1 MANLFIIAAPS
12 GCGKTS
18 LVKAL
23 IERSK
28 NLSVSVSY
36 TTRKARKGEINGENY
51 HFVSKDTFAHMI
63 TNNDFVEYAEV
74 FGNMYGTA
82 ISSINEKL
90 NANIDIILE
99 IDWQGARQVRKNMP
113 DTVSIFI
120 LPPSKDALLERLKN
134 RGQDDDEII
143 SKRMENAEREMSHY
157 EEFDCIIIN
166 EQFDSALSDLMN
178 IIDDF
183 GNNIKNTELL
193 LENQL
198 LSHRYLFKE
207 LI

>member
-23 IERSK
+23 LRNSK
-28 NLSVSVSY
+28 NLAVSVSH
-36 TTRKARKGEINGENY
+36 TTRKPRKGEIDGENY
-51 HFVSKDTFAHMI
+51 HFVSNETFEQMI
-63 TNNDFVEYAEV
+63 SNNDFLEYAEV

-82 ISSINEKL
+82 KTNIYEKL
-90 NANIDIILE
+90 DSDISIILE
-99 IDWQGARQVRKNMP
+99 IDWQGARQVRQNMP
-113 DTVSIFI
+113 EVISIFI
-120 LPPSKDALLERLKN
+120 LPPSKNVLLERLN
-134 RGQDDDEII
+134 IRGQDDKVTI
-143 SKRMENAEREMSHY
+143 SERMENSEKEMSHY
-157 EEFDCIIIN
+157 NEFGYLIIN
-166 EQFDSALSDLMN
+166 DQFDSALRNLMA

-183 GNNIKNTELL
+183 GNNIKNNEFT

-198 LSHRYLFKE
+198 LRHKYLLKE

>member
-23 IERSK
+23 LENSK
-28 NLSVSVSY
+28 NLAVSVSH
-36 TTRKARKGEINGENY
+36 TTRKPRKGEIDGENY
-51 HFVSKDTFAHMI
+51 HFVSNETFEQMI
-63 TNNDFVEYAEV
+63 SNNDFLEYAEV

-82 ISSINEKL
+82 KTNIYEKL
-90 NANIDIILE
+90 DSNINIILE
-99 IDWQGARQVRKNMP
+99 IDWQGARQVRQNMP
-113 DTVSIFI
+113 EVISIFI
-120 LPPSKDALLERLKN
+120 LPPSKNVLLERLTT
-134 RGQDDDEII
+134 RGQDDKATI
-143 SKRMENAEREMSHY
+143 SERMENSEKEMSHY
-157 EEFDCIIIN
+157 YEFGYLIIN
-166 EQFDSALSDLMN
+166 DQFDSALNNLKA

-183 GNNIKNTELL
+183 GNNIKNNEFT

-198 LSHRYLFKE
+198 LRHKYLLKE

>member
-36 TTRKARKGEINGENY
+36 TTRKARKGEVNGENY
-51 HFVSKDTFAHMI
+51 HFVSKDTFAEMI

-82 ISSINEKL
+82 RSSINEKL
-90 NANIDIILE
+90 SANIDIILE

-120 LPPSKDALLERLKN
+120 LPPSKDALLERLKS
-134 RGQDDDEII
+134 RGQDDDVII

-157 EEFDCIIIN
+157 EEFDYIIIN
-166 EQFDSALSDLMN
+166 EQFDFALIDLMN

-198 LSHRYLFKE
+198 INHRYLFKE

>member
-23 IERSK
+23 LESSK
-28 NLSVSVSY
+28 KLAVSISH
-36 TTRKARKGEINGENY
+36 TTRKARKGEANGENY
-51 HFVSKDTFAHMI
+51 HFVSRLAFDEMI
-63 TNNDFVEYAEV
+63 SNNDFLEYAEV
-74 FGNMYGTA
+74 FGNMYGTSRGN
-82 ISSINEKL
+82 IDEKL
-90 NANIDIILE
+90 DSNNDIILE

-113 DTVSIFI
+113 DAISIFI
-120 LPPSKDALLERLKN
+120 LPPSKKVLLQRLTD
-134 RGQDDDEII
+134 RGQDDDETI
-143 SKRMENAEREMSHY
+143 SKRMENSEREMSHY
-157 EEFDCIIIN
+157 DEFSYLIIN
-166 EQFDSALSDLMN
+166 DQFEAALKDLKT

-183 GNNIKNTELL
+183 SNNKKNIELS

-198 LSHRYLFKE
+198 IRHRYLFKE

>member
-23 IERSK
+23 LENSK
-28 NLSVSVSY
+28 NLAVSVSH
-36 TTRKARKGEINGENY
+36 TTRKPRKGEIDGENY
-51 HFVSKDTFAHMI
+51 HFVSNETFEQMI
-63 TNNDFVEYAEV
+63 SNNDFLEYAEV

-82 ISSINEKL
+82 KTNIYEKL
-90 NANIDIILE
+90 DSNINTILE
-99 IDWQGARQVRKNMP
+99 IDWQGARQVRQNMP
-113 DTVSIFI
+113 EVISIFI
-120 LPPSKDALLERLKN
+120 LPPSKNVLLERLTT
-134 RGQDDDEII
+134 RGQDDKATI
-143 SKRMENAEREMSHY
+143 SERMENSEKEMSHY
-157 EEFDCIIIN
+157 NEFGYLIIN
-166 EQFDSALSDLMN
+166 DQFDSALNNLKA

-183 GNNIKNTELL
+183 GNNIKNNEFT

-198 LSHRYLFKE
+198 LRHKYLLKE

>member
-23 IERSK
+23 MERSK
-28 NLSVSVSY
+28 NLSFSVSY
-36 TTRKARKGEINGENY
+36 TTRKARKGEVNGENY
-51 HFVSKDTFAHMI
+51 HFVSKATFAQMI

-82 ISSINEKL
+82 RRSINEKL
-90 NANIDIILE
+90 NANFDIILE

-157 EEFDCIIIN
+157 EEFDYIIIN

-198 LSHRYLFKE
+198 INHRYLFKE

>member
-23 IERSK
+23 LENSK
-28 NLSVSVSY
+28 NLAVSVSH
-36 TTRKARKGEINGENY
+36 TTRKPRKGEIDGENY
-51 HFVSKDTFAHMI
+51 HFVSSEIFEQMI
-63 TNNDFVEYAEV
+63 SNNDFLEYAEV

-82 ISSINEKL
+82 KTNIYEKL
-90 NANIDIILE
+90 DSNINIILE
-99 IDWQGARQVRKNMP
+99 IDWQGARQVRQNMP
-113 DTVSIFI
+113 EVISIFI
-120 LPPSKDALLERLKN
+120 LPPSKNVLLERLTS
-134 RGQDDDEII
+134 RGQDDKATI
-143 SKRMENAEREMSHY
+143 SERMENSEKEMSHY
-157 EEFDCIIIN
+157 NEFGYLIIN
-166 EQFDSALSDLMN
+166 DQFDSALNNLKA

-183 GNNIKNTELL
+183 GNNIKNNEFT

-198 LSHRYLFKE
+198 LRHKYLLKE

>member
-1 MANLFIIAAPS
+1 
-12 GCGKTS
+12 
-18 LVKAL
+18 
-23 IERSK
+23 
-28 NLSVSVSY
+28 
-36 TTRKARKGEINGENY
+36 
-51 HFVSKDTFAHMI
+51 
-63 TNNDFVEYAEV
+63 
-74 FGNMYGTA
+74 
-82 ISSINEKL
+82 
-90 NANIDIILE
+90 
-99 IDWQGARQVRKNMP
+99 MP
-113 DTVSIFI
+113 NTVSIFI

-157 EEFDCIIIN
+157 EEFDYIIIN

-198 LSHRYLFKE
+198 ISHRYLFKE

>member
-157 EEFDCIIIN
+157 EEFDYIIIN

-198 LSHRYLFKE
+198 INHRYLFKE

>member
-23 IERSK
+23 LENSK
-28 NLSVSVSY
+28 NLAVSVSH
-36 TTRKARKGEINGENY
+36 TTRKPRKGEIDGENY
-51 HFVSKDTFAHMI
+51 HFVSNETFKQMI
-63 TNNDFVEYAEV
+63 INNDFLEYAEV

-82 ISSINEKL
+82 KTNIYEKL
-90 NANIDIILE
+90 DSNINIILE
-99 IDWQGARQVRKNMP
+99 IDWQGARQVRQNMP
-113 DTVSIFI
+113 EVISIFI
-120 LPPSKDALLERLKN
+120 LPPSKNVLLERLTS
-134 RGQDDDEII
+134 RGQDDKATI
-143 SKRMENAEREMSHY
+143 SERMENSEKEMSHY
-157 EEFDCIIIN
+157 NEFGYLIIN
-166 EQFDSALSDLMN
+166 DQFDSALNNLKA

-183 GNNIKNTELL
+183 GNNIKNNEFT

-198 LSHRYLFKE
+198 LRHKYLLKE

>member
-23 IERSK
+23 MERSK

-36 TTRKARKGEINGENY
+36 TTRKSRKGEVNGENY
-51 HFVSKDTFAHMI
+51 HFVSKATFAQMI

-82 ISSINEKL
+82 RSSINEKL

-99 IDWQGARQVRKNMP
+99 IDWQGARQVRKNLP

-134 RGQDDDEII
+134 RGQDDDETI

-157 EEFDCIIIN
+157 EEFDYIIIN

-198 LSHRYLFKE
+198 ISHRYLFKE

>member
-23 IERSK
+23 LESPK
-28 NLSVSVSY
+28 KLAVSVSH
-36 TTRKARKGEINGENY
+36 TTRKARKGEANGKNY
-51 HFVSKDTFAHMI
+51 HFVSKTTFDEMI
-63 TNNDFVEYAEV
+63 INNDFLEYAEV
-74 FGNMYGTA
+74 FGNMYGTKK
-82 ISSINEKL
+82 SNVNEKL
-90 NANIDIILE
+90 DANIDIILE

-113 DTVSIFI
+113 DAISIFI
-120 LPPSKDALLERLKN
+120 LPPSKKILLQRLID
-134 RGQDDDEII
+134 RGQDDDETI
-143 SKRMENAEREMSHY
+143 SKRMENSEREMSHY
-157 EEFDCIIIN
+157 DEFDYLIIN
-166 EQFDSALSDLMN
+166 NQFDSALNDLKT

-183 GNNIKNTELL
+183 GNDIKNIELS

-198 LSHRYLFKE
+198 LRHRYLVKE

>member
-23 IERSK
+23 LENSK
-28 NLSVSVSY
+28 NLAVSVSH
-36 TTRKARKGEINGENY
+36 TTRKPRKGEIDGENY
-51 HFVSKDTFAHMI
+51 HFVSNETFEQMI
-63 TNNDFVEYAEV
+63 SNNDFLEYAEV

-82 ISSINEKL
+82 KTNIYEKL
-90 NANIDIILE
+90 DSNINIILE
-99 IDWQGARQVRKNMP
+99 IDWQGARQVRQNVP
-113 DTVSIFI
+113 EVISIFI
-120 LPPSKDALLERLKN
+120 LPPSKNVLLERLTT
-134 RGQDDDEII
+134 RGQDDKATI
-143 SKRMENAEREMSHY
+143 SERMKNSEKEMSHY
-157 EEFDCIIIN
+157 NEFGYLIIN
-166 EQFDSALSDLMN
+166 DQFDSALNNLKA

-183 GNNIKNTELL
+183 GNNIKNNEFT

-198 LSHRYLFKE
+198 LRHKYLLKE